1 MTRPCAIE
9 FSVEAERDFGLILD
23 HLLESYWSFGE
34 PMESALEHAGQRVME
49 IRYVADRL
57 ETAPHRGALR
67 EDLLPGVRYLAL
79 DAAIYWFEVDDVARK
94 VRILAVFFGAQ
105 DHIRHMLLRLL
116 R

>member
-1 MTRPCAIE
+1 MTRPYAIE

-23 HLLESYWSFGE
+23 HLFESYRSFGE
-34 PMESALEHAGQRVME
+34 PVESALEHAGQRVME
-49 IRYVADRL
+49 IRHAADRL
-57 ETAPHRGALR
+57 ETAPHRGVLR
-67 EDLLPGVRYLAL
+67 EDLLPGLRCLAL

-94 VRILAVFFGAQ
+94 VRILAVFFGGQ